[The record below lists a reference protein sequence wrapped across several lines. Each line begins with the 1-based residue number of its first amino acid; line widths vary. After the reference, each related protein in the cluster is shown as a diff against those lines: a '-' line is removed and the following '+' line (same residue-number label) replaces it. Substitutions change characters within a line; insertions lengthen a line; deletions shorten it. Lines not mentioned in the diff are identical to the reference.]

1 MSRSQTLCL
10 LALSLLCFF
19 GSEVL
24 AQHVAI
30 IKPGDVVAG
39 KTLTGASNIAVSE
52 THRMVF
58 RGTFEDNGAPQ
69 VVLFDYDLWT
79 NAASII
85 ASTENTFDGFTLSD
99 LGQPSLSHSGKLLW
113 RGVTDQGPAILSD
126 NGVLVKKGDPIAPGQ
141 VANNPFSPLIND
153 SGMQVFFDD
162 PGAYLYS
169 DSQVGTF
176 PLTIGG
182 KEFGL
187 PTPLGSSLNEGGF
200 ITYVDSL
207 TNSLIGYQTTS
218 GASGVLFEAGQLY
231 GGKTFNAAFATA
243 RNGDGNFAF
252 LADLDGV
259 RSVYMNDINFA
270 TANDAV
276 DDGQKLGAMNEL
288 RLTNSLE
295 MFVGSEGRIIRITP
309 EPTSLVL
316 AVVAALGFIAHL
328 VRRAWS
334 RTMNFK

>member
-1 MSRSQTLCL
+1 MSRLQTL
-10 LALSLLCFF
+10 LALTVLCVFE
-19 GSEVL
+19 GKAV

-30 IKPGDVVAG
+30 VKPGDVIAG

-69 VVLFDYDLWT
+69 VGLFDYDLWT
-79 NAASII
+79 KAASII

-113 RGVTDQGPAILSD
+113 RGVTDQGPAIFSD

-153 SGMQVFFDD
+153 SGMQIFFDD
-162 PGAYLYS
+162 PGAYRYP

-187 PTPLGSSLNEGGF
+187 PTATGSSLNEIGF

-207 TNSLIGYQTTS
+207 TSSIIGYDTTS
-218 GASGVLFEAGQLY
+218 GASIVVFRAGQMF
-231 GGKTFNAAFATA
+231 GNTTFNAAFATA
-243 RNGDGNFAF
+243 RNGDGNFAW
-252 LADLDGV
+252 LADLGGV
-259 RSVYMNDINFA
+259 RSVRMNGITFA
-270 TANDAV
+270 TANDDV
-276 DDGQKLGAMNEL
+276 DDGHKLGAMNEL

-295 MFVGSEGRIIRITP
+295 MFVASEGRIIRITP

-316 AVVAALGFIAHL
+316 AAVAALGFIAPAF
-328 VRRAWS
+328 RRTTA
-334 RTMNFK
+334 RVV